1 MADSDWYK
9 GYNVHAWSPLMK
21 KLVLE
26 QYTSLPAETNSA
38 RSKFKAVAGDIIAK
52 LPQLASIVTK
62 IESRF
67 DIADSDIGGLYEAGL
82 LVIVWNQV
90 RAFNEAE
97 TYKHFSDTM
106 LDIGNTCVQGDTH
119 RLFETYIALNESNK

>member
-1 MADSDWYK
+1 
-9 GYNVHAWSPLMK
+9 MK

-26 QYTSLPAETNSA
+26 QYPGLPADTNSA
-38 RSKFKAVAGDIIAK
+38 RSQFKAVTTDINAR
-52 LPQLASIVTK
+52 LPQLAPIVAK
-62 IESRF
+62 IATRF

-90 RAFNEAE
+90 SAFNEAE

-119 RLFETYIALNESNK
+119 RLFETYVALSGSKK

>member
-26 QYTSLPAETNSA
+26 QYPTLPAETNSA
-38 RSKFKAVAGDIIAK
+38 RPRFKAAAADIINR
-52 LPQLASIVTK
+52 LPQLAPIIAK
-62 IESRF
+62 IESRI
-67 DIADSDIGGLYEAGL
+67 DIVDGDIGGLYGAGL

-90 RAFNEAE
+90 KSFNEAE
-97 TYKHFSDTM
+97 TYIHFSDTM
-106 LDIGNTCVQGDTH
+106 LDVGNTCVQGDTH
-119 RLFETYIALNESNK
+119 RLFETYIALRASHK